1 MPQKASLGT
10 MAVGGRI
17 ELGADDEHTLARLIV
32 LDQRNATCTFRI
44 GCPCEVDLATIRTE
58 ADLFAWVLRLK

>member
-1 MPQKASLGT
+1 MPQRASHGT
-10 MAVGGRI
+10 MTVGGRI
-17 ELGADDEHTLARLIV
+17 ALGTADEHTLARLIV